1 LIEDS
6 TTYPFNSPR
15 ILPGNRYLIVIVS
28 GLTYGVGTPNNL
40 PIGRKYLAGKGKEMN
55 LTFNDL
61 LVISQLIEDK
71 ADQATEDQRD
81 IYVKVRQE
89 IRERA
94 N

>member
-1 LIEDS
+1 M
-6 TTYPFNSPR
+6 
-15 ILPGNRYLIVIVS
+15 
-28 GLTYGVGTPNNL
+28 
-40 PIGRKYLAGKGKEMN
+40 K

>member
-1 LIEDS
+1 M
-6 TTYPFNSPR
+6 
-15 ILPGNRYLIVIVS
+15 
-28 GLTYGVGTPNNL
+28 
-40 PIGRKYLAGKGKEMN
+40 K

-61 LVISQLIEDK
+61 LVISQLIENQGEK
-71 ADQATEDQRD
+71 ATEDQRD